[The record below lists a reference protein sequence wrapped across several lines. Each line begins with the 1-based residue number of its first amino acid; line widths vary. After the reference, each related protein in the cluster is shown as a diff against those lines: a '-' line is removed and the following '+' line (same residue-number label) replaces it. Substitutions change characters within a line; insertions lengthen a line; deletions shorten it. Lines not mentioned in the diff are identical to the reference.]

1 MRCVARIGDRE
12 FPVEVAE
19 GGAGRFTAR
28 TGADAPLVRGR
39 RDGAL
44 VLLEIDGRTVE
55 AAVTRGDDAA
65 AGAGEGPVFTVTIG
79 GRLYDVRID
88 DPRRAAAA
96 GAAPRPAGR
105 AEVRAFMPGK
115 VVALLAAPGDLLRPG
130 QGVVVIEAM
139 KMENELTSPKEGRL
153 RDVHVRP
160 GDTVETGT
168 PLFTVE

>member
-1 MRCVARIGDRE
+1 MRCVARIGGLE
-12 FPVEVAE
+12 LPVEVAS

-28 TGADAPLVRGR
+28 TGADAPVIHGR

-44 VLLEIDGRTVE
+44 VLLEIGGRTLE
-55 AAVTRGDDAA
+55 AAVTRANDGV
-65 AGAGEGPVFTVTIG
+65 AGAGDGSVFTVTIG
-79 GRLYDVRID
+79 GRLYEVRID

-96 GAAPRPAGR
+96 GAALRPAGP